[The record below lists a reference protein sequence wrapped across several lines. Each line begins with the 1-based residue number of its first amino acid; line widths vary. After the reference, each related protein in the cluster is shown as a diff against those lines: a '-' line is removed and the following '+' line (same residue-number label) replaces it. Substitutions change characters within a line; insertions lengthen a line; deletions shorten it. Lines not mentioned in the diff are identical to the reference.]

1 MEGRDREAPMSILS
15 DASDDLVQRHGI
27 DLETA
32 QRMAA
37 DAYDRRDKVSDQM
50 WRMNQPDWT
59 ARATITR
66 QGLR

>member
-1 MEGRDREAPMSILS
+1 MTTLR
-15 DASDDLVQRHGI
+15 DASDDL
-27 DLETA
+27 LERRGVSLERA
-32 QRMAA
+32 QQMSR